1 MACGIWK
8 SLNHGRVGICVEGQA
23 AASARHWEGKG
34 TANPR
39 TLRVVER
46 KLVCLQR
53 HQNDDDLAFLSPSPP
68 DTQVEEKQ
76 EKPTRNPVYF
86 PFCFLSIF
94 ISALHPHP
102 KKKKK
107 SHKRH
112 QMQTKIFRDKSRH
125 QLLQTTIL
133 LVCHIPPPPCTP
145 DLAGI
150 HSEQNLS
157 RTGKV

>member
-1 MACGIWK
+1 M
-8 SLNHGRVGICVEGQA
+8 EGQA

-107 SHKRH
+107 VIKGTKCKQKSSGINHDTNFCKPPFCLCVTSPLLPAP
-112 QMQTKIFRDKSRH
+112 QTWPASIQSRICPGQGKS
-125 QLLQTTIL
+125 
-133 LVCHIPPPPCTP
+133 
-145 DLAGI
+145 
-150 HSEQNLS
+150 E
-157 RTGKV
+157 